1 MIIMLTKNS
10 KVIQVHTKIDK
21 AVQKHVM
28 ILHKYTCTVM
38 YKNSTGIAH
47 FF

>member
-28 ILHKYTCTVM
+28 ILHKCTVM